1 MAKQK
6 INIQWDRVQRTS
18 PNAEEVRRR
27 DANRSILTNDVF
39 LQACKEAKVS
49 PTTRQA
55 RKWNNGKGAALPWK
69 INAVMTLKNKRQAEP
84 R

>member
-6 INIQWDRVQRTS
+6 INIQWDRVQRTK
-18 PNAEEVRRR
+18 PTAEEIRRR
-27 DANRSILTNDVF
+27 DANRSTLVNDVF
-39 LQACKEAKVS
+39 VQACHSAKVQ

-69 INAVMTLKNKRQAEP
+69 ANAILILKNKRQAEA